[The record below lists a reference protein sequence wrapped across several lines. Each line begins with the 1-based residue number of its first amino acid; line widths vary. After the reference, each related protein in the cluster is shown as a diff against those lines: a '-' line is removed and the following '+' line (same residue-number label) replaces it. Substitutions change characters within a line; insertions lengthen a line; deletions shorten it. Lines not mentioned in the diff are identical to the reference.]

1 MSIFTKGVDE
11 INELDLQ
18 ELADQKFSEWK
29 TVEYKEKLSVGSEAE
44 RKKFL
49 SQVSSFANAAGGHL
63 LYGVRATDGVPEEV
77 VGMEIA
83 NPDAEVLRLEEIAR
97 TGIRPRIPGL
107 LMRAVTVKTDRVAIV
122 IRVPKSWARPH
133 QVIFNGEFR
142 FYSRA
147 SNGKYVIDVDE
158 LRSLFSLSES
168 AAERIRNFRAD
179 RLGQLIA
186 DETPIQMDENAKLV
200 LHVVPLGAFDTAAK
214 FDLATIK
221 NETSLLM
228 PMRTGG
234 GWSGARHN
242 FDGLYTHADHKGLS
256 YSYVQ
261 VFRNGIVE
269 MVNSSLLDPNYDNRK
284 IIPSVAY
291 EDEVRQALKRCLEI
305 EKKLGAEPPFV
316 IMLSLLGVKDYVMAV
331 SQRRSFNDG
340 HPIDRDMLVVPES
353 LIEIFEAPTDK
364 TLRPILDV
372 VWNAAGWPGTINF
385 DEEDNW
391 KPHE

>member
-1 MSIFTKGVDE
+1 MSIFTKSVDE
-11 INELDLQ
+11 INEQDLQ
-18 ELADQKFSEWK
+18 ELADQKFAEWK

-77 VGMEIA
+77 VGMEIE
-83 NPDAEVLRLEEIAR
+83 NSDAVVLRLEEMAR
-97 TGIRPRIPGL
+97 SGIRPRIPGL
-107 LMRAVTVKTDRVAIV
+107 LMRAVAVKNDRVAIV

-158 LRSLFSLSES
+158 LRSLFALSES

-186 DETPIQMDENAKLV
+186 GETPIQMDENAKLV
-200 LHVVPLGAFDTAAK
+200 LHVLPLGAFDTATK
-214 FDLATIK
+214 FDLAAIK

-242 FDGLYTHADHKGLS
+242 FDGLYTHADHNALS

-269 MVNSSLLDPNYDNRK
+269 MVNTSLLDPKFDNRK

-291 EDEVRQALKRCLEI
+291 EDEFRQALRRCLEI
-305 EKKLGAEPPFV
+305 EKKLGAEPPFI

-340 HPIDRDMLVVPES
+340 HPIDRDMLVVPEG
-353 LIEIFEAPTDK
+353 LIETFEAPPDK
-364 TLRPILDV
+364 TLRPILDA

-385 DEEDNW
+385 DEDDNW

>member
-1 MSIFTKGVDE
+1 MAIFTKRIDDV
-11 INELDLQ
+11 NEQDLQ
-18 ELADQKFSEWK
+18 ELVDQKFAESK
-29 TVEYKEKLSVGSEAE
+29 TVEYKERLSVGSESD

-63 LYGVRATDGVPEEV
+63 IYGVRAADGVPEEV
-77 VGMEIA
+77 AGLEIA
-83 NPDAEVLRLEEIAR
+83 NPDGELLRLEDMIRA
-97 TGIRPRIPGL
+97 GVRPRIPGL
-107 LMRAVTVKTDRVAIV
+107 QIKTVTVKTDKVAIV
-122 IRVPKSWARPH
+122 IRIPKSWARPH
-133 QVIFNGEFR
+133 QVVFNGEYR

-147 SNGKYVIDVDE
+147 SNGKYVVDVDE
-158 LRSLFSLSES
+158 LRRLFVLSES

-179 RLGQLIA
+179 RIGQLIA
-186 DETPIQMDENAKLV
+186 GETPVQMDENAKLV
-200 LHVVPLGAFDTAAK
+200 LHVVPLGAFDPATK
-214 FDLATIK
+214 FDLSAIRQ
-221 NETSLLM
+221 ETGLLM

-242 FDGLYTHADHKGLS
+242 FDGLYTHADHNGLS

-269 MVNSSLLDPNYDNRK
+269 MVNTSLLDPKYDGRK

-291 EDEVRQALKRCLEI
+291 EDELRQALKRCLVI
-305 EKKLGAEPPFV
+305 ERKLGAEPPFV

-353 LIEIFEAPTDK
+353 LIETFEAPADK
-364 TLRPILDV
+364 TLRPILDA
-372 VWNAAGWPGTINF
+372 VWNATGWPGTINF